1 MEEEVK
7 ETLEVQATEEVT
19 ENTEETVEETLVDN
33 EEKGDEVIETPKE
46 ALLTEAI
53 LKERLARQ
61 KRSLERK
68 FEKTLSEKLSK
79 YDQTETILRKGLEV
93 NNIDEAN
100 EKLKTFYQ
108 EKGIEIP
115 EAKQQ
120 QYSKWEEE
128 VLAKAEAEEIIN
140 DGFEEMESEANR
152 LANIGIKN
160 LSNKDKTIFN
170 TLASKLV
177 VENNKKALAQN
188 GIDAKILDDADFKE
202 FSSKFKSTEKIVD
215 VYNLFNKNTK
225 EKKAI
230 KPIGSMKTDDTN
242 KVKDYYTPEEAN
254 KLTMD
259 DYNKNPGLEDIIVKS
274 AALWQSKAM

>member
-128 VLAKAEAEEIIN
+128 VLAKAEAEEIIS

>member
-1 MEEEVK
+1 MTK
-7 ETLEVQATEEVT
+7 
-19 ENTEETVEETLVDN
+19 
-33 EEKGDEVIETPKE
+33 
-46 ALLTEAI
+46 LT
-53 LKERLARQ
+53 K
-61 KRSLERK
+61 
-68 FEKTLSEKLSK
+68 
-79 YDQTETILRKGLEV
+79 
-93 NNIDEAN
+93 
-100 EKLKTFYQ
+100 KLKTFYQ

>member
-7 ETLEVQATEEVT
+7 ETLEVQGTEEVT

-128 VLAKAEAEEIIN
+128 VLAKAEAEEIIS